1 MKKSYVYIAIAVVA
15 LVSVFVF
22 TNENSLKEQQLLTE
36 VKINHKK
43 FILNS
48 PFKEGMSLSKAERK
62 AIGIPPNKYLERE
75 WELTMNPY
83 LGRPTSENIQE
94 IQKNLAEARAL
105 GRVPGDAMDNL
116 WIERGPNNVGGRT
129 RALLFDPN
137 DTTGETVFA
146 GSMGGGLWKNTNIS
160 SSTSS
165 WSQVDL
171 PENVNVSCIV
181 ADPITSTTF
190 YLGTGESYT
199 GGDSTGNGVW
209 KSTNSGGNWTQI
221 FGGITGPTTF
231 VAASVITVNNPAGI
245 AGDYACFPST
255 AFGPE
260 ITSQITADFVLA
272 NDGSANPTEGCN
284 GFTAGSM
291 TGKIAVIRRGNCTFV
306 IKVKAAQDA
315 GAIGVI
321 VMNHINGT
329 PVAMGGT
336 DTSITIPSVM
346 ISKAYGDLLETALN
360 NGTVNG
366 SLNIATGD
374 FTGNLVPGIQHINDI
389 VIRNNNNVSEIYV
402 AAADGFYAK
411 SNATTYIGGPEFGLY
426 KSTDGGTAWTELMTT
441 NLTADGHKHC
451 PNDLEIGADNR
462 VWMSTKNSR
471 LYGDGGG
478 KIFASTNTGATAFTL
493 KHTITDGRRTQ
504 IAVSKTVANKVYVL
518 AQGNTAAPIKMVKTS
533 NDFGTTQNMG
543 LPNDSDAGVPA
554 NDFTRGQ
561 AFFDLVIAIDP
572 TNDNKLFVGGIN
584 LFKSANGGGS
594 WSKFSDWHTVP
605 FGKQIV
611 HSDQHAIVFGPGNKM
626 LFGNDGGVYYSGNS
640 GTTTTARIKDY
651 NVTQF
656 YSVGVAPSNTTE
668 SFAAGAQDN
677 GTQQFHNKGAG
688 VRDSYKSQG
697 GDGGSTD
704 YNQVAGNYYISNYV
718 YNQSIN
724 QRGLTGNY
732 MKGLDNDSSSDRN
745 GDFINQQGLDSNLNI
760 LYTNYTTRPSGGTP
774 TYQIRRYK
782 IQAFG
787 VNRFN
792 MTDPLLTS
800 GGAPVAFKVS
810 PFTTNTT
817 KLLVGTVFGDLL
829 QVNNANVNAASWSS
843 IGDSNFVG
851 SISDIE
857 YGATEN
863 DIFVTMH
870 NYGVENIWYTSN
882 GGTTWAAKEGNLPDM
897 PVKCILQNPLDTN
910 QVIVGT
916 ELGVWYTGNFS
927 DASPSWA
934 SAFNGMSNV
943 KVTDLDLRAA
953 GNKVFAA
960 TYGRGVFSGVFD
972 ADASLTVQDNEFE
985 GLSVYPNPTSG
996 VVNIKSSN
1004 NLNDVKISVHDISGK
1019 LISTLNKTQIST
1031 NQIKVNISNLS
1042 TGSYFITIENDT
1054 YKSTKQIIKK

>member
-36 VKINHKK
+36 VKVNHKK

-146 GSMGGGLWKNTNIS
+146 GSVGGGLWKNTNIS
-160 SSTSS
+160 DIASS
-165 WSQVDL
+165 WSKVDL

-336 DTSITIPSVM
+336 DASITIPSVM

-366 SLNIATGD
+366 SLNIATGN

-504 IAVSKTVANKVYVL
+504 IAVSKTAANKVYVL

-543 LPNDSDAGVPA
+543 LPNDSDAGIPA
-554 NDFTRGQ
+554 NDFTRDQ

-594 WSKFSDWHTVP
+594 WSKFSDWHTVT

-640 GTTTTARIKDY
+640 GTTTTARIKNY

-792 MTDPLLTS
+792 MTNPLLTS

-927 DASPSWA
+927 DASPSWV

-953 GNKVFAA
+953 DNKVFAA
-960 TYGRGVFSGVFD
+960 TYGRGVFSGVFTPD
-972 ADASLTVQDNEFE
+972 ALTVQDNEFE

-1031 NQIKVNISNLS
+1031 NQIKVNVSNLA